1 MASLGALKRS
11 MALTLIL
18 IFGLLF
24 ALLVVISM
32 LLQVYMDNSFVPS
45 WVQIVVIVAL
55 TVVFVLIQ
63 WAVSPGIIRWSS
75 KLRYLKPGENPFLDG
90 TVKEL
95 CQKSGVPMPSLAI
108 CPDRSPNAF
117 VFGRSKSSAT
127 LAVHK
132 GLLEQLNKD
141 EIRGVL
147 AHEVGHLKHNDMAV
161 MTIVSVVPI
170 LAYMLARSVLWG
182 GGRRSK
188 DSGGLIVAAILGFV
202 VYFVSQLMILRLS
215 RQREFYADTF
225 SAVATNDPHSLSS
238 ALAKI
243 TYGLSL
249 TKEAPGA
256 ARSFYIGDPL
266 TARMEIAS
274 IMQNKNKYDLDGDG
288 VLDERELRLAM
299 EEDAK
304 KHRRTQIM
312 STHPSTFKRIQLL
325 KEIEGDLKHGGMG
338 KDIYKRI

>member
-24 ALLVVISM
+24 ALLVVIST
-32 LLQVYMDNSFVPS
+32 LVQWYMQDTFFPF
-45 WVQIVVIVAL
+45 WIQIVFIVMITIL
-55 TVVFVLIQ
+55 FVLIQ
-63 WAVSPGIIRWSS
+63 WAISPGIIRWSS
-75 KLRYLKPGENPFLDG
+75 KLRYLKPGENPFFEN

-95 CQKSGVPMPSLAI
+95 CQKSGVPMPRLAV
-108 CPDRSPNAF
+108 CPDKSPNAF
-117 VFGRSKSSAT
+117 VFGRSRSSAT
-127 LAVHK
+127 LAVHM

-141 EIRGVL
+141 EIKGVL
-147 AHEVGHLKHNDMAV
+147 AHEIGHLKHNDMAV
-161 MTIVSVVPI
+161 MTIVSVVPL
-170 LAYMLARSVLWG
+170 LAYMLARSVLWS
-182 GGRRSK
+182 GGRRDK
-188 DSGGLIVAAILGFV
+188 GGGALIAAAVIGLIVYV
-202 VYFVSQLMILRLS
+202 VSQLMILRLS

-225 SAVATNDPHSLSS
+225 SAVTTNDPHSLSS

-243 TYGLSL
+243 TYGLSM
-249 TKEAPGA
+249 TKEKPGA

-266 TARMEIAS
+266 SAKREISS
-274 IMQNKNKYDLDGDG
+274 IMQNKRKYDLDGDG

-304 KHRRTQIM
+304 RHRSTQIF

-338 KDIYKRI
+338 KEIYKRI

>member
-24 ALLVVISM
+24 ALLVVVS
-32 LLQVYMDNSFVPS
+32 
-45 WVQIVVIVAL
+45 
-55 TVVFVLIQ
+55 TLIQ
-63 WAVSPGIIRWSS
+63 WYMESAQIAFWIQILFIVGITMLFILAQWAISPGIIRWST
-75 KLRYLKPGENPFLDG
+75 KLRYLKPGENPFFEN

-95 CQKSGVPMPSLAI
+95 CEKAGVPMPALAI
-108 CPDRSPNAF
+108 SPDKTPNAF
-117 VFGRSKSSAT
+117 VFGRSKKSAT
-127 LAVHK
+127 LAVHM
-132 GLLEQLNKD
+132 GLLEKLNKN
-141 EIRGVL
+141 EIKGVL

-161 MTIVSVVPI
+161 MTIVSVVPM
-170 LAYMLARSVLWG
+170 LAYMLARSILWSG
-182 GGRRSK
+182 GSRDK
-188 DSGGLIVAAILGFV
+188 DSGGLIIAALLGLA
-202 VYFVSQLMILRLS
+202 VYVISQLLILKLS

-243 TYGLSL
+243 TYGLSMS
-249 TKEAPGA
+249 KEKTGA
-256 ARSFYIGDPL
+256 ARAFYIGDPL
-266 TARMEIAS
+266 NAKKEIAS
-274 IMQNKNKYDLDGDG
+274 IMENKAKYDLDGNG

-304 KHRRTQIM
+304 KHRFVSIM
-312 STHPSTFKRIQLL
+312 STHPSTFRRIQLL
-325 KEIEGDLKHGGMG
+325 KEIEGDLKHGGME

>member
-1 MASLGALKRS
+1 L
-11 MALTLIL
+11 
-18 IFGLLF
+18 
-24 ALLVVISM
+24 
-32 LLQVYMDNSFVPS
+32 
-45 WVQIVVIVAL
+45 
-55 TVVFVLIQ
+55 
-63 WAVSPGIIRWSS
+63 AVSPD
-75 KLRYLKPGENPFLDG
+75 K
-90 TVKEL
+90 
-95 CQKSGVPMPSLAI
+95 
-108 CPDRSPNAF
+108 SPNAF

-127 LAVHK
+127 MAVHM
-132 GLLEQLNKD
+132 GLLEKLNKD
-141 EIRGVL
+141 EIKGVL

-161 MTIVSVVPI
+161 MTIVSVVPM
-170 LAYMLARSVLWG
+170 LAYMLARSILWSG
-182 GGRRSK
+182 GSKDK
-188 DSGGLIVAAILGFV
+188 DSGGLIIAAFAGLA
-202 VYFVSQLMILRLS
+202 VYVISQLMILRLS

-243 TYGLSL
+243 TYGLSMS
-249 TKEAPGA
+249 KEKPGA

-266 TARMEIAS
+266 TAKREIAS
-274 IMQNKNKYDLDGDG
+274 IMENKQKYDLDGNG

-304 KHRRTQIM
+304 KHRVTQIF